1 MSNFIIRDEKT
12 LKEKA
17 ELVTELIG
25 IQQAVKGVQT
35 RSSSNKYKEERD
47 EITRF
52 FEHDEREEMRTKEE
66 IIGNNKMDSLEDLLS

>member
-25 IQQAVKGVQT
+25 IQQAVTGVQT
-35 RSSSNKYKEERD
+35 RSSSNK
-47 EITRF
+47 
-52 FEHDEREEMRTKEE
+52 
-66 IIGNNKMDSLEDLLS
+66 NKGDSNKIEL